1 MTVLALHGG
10 KMNVPIADPILADL
24 KKSGSV
30 LRAPDDRLP
39 ALLPNLD
46 IDTGKLSA
54 SSISGVP
61 AGLTIM

>member
-1 MTVLALHGG
+1 MA
-10 KMNVPIADPILADL
+10 IADPILADL

-30 LRAPDDRLP
+30 LRATDDRLP
-39 ALLPNLD
+39 ALLPNLVT
-46 IDTGKLSA
+46 DTGKLSA